1 MRTNSKEVRNAI
13 KNHILECV
21 YDFYGNNF
29 ATLKEAC
36 NHLYNE
42 FDRVANYENN
52 KKIFPNEQKRF
63 EDYLQGVPFYFH
75 YTNEDIET
83 FLNSLGI
90 NKEGKKYEPSKMWN
104 LYAYLIYSET
114 LKNK

>member
-1 MRTNSKEVRNAI
+1 MKTNSKEVRKAI
-13 KNHILECV
+13 QNHILECV
-21 YDFYGNNF
+21 YDYYSENNF

-42 FDRVANYENN
+42 FDRVSNN
-52 KKIFPNEQKRF
+52 AINQKRF
-63 EDYLQGVPFYFH
+63 EDYLQGVPFNFY
-75 YTNEDIET
+75 YTYEDIEA

-104 LYAYLIYSET
+104 LYASLIYSEII
-114 LKNK
+114 KNK

>member
-13 KNHILECV
+13 KKHILECV
-21 YDFYGNNF
+21 YDYSSNTFP
-29 ATLKEAC
+29 TLKEAC

-42 FDRVANYENN
+42 FDRVSNCANNI
-52 KKIFPNEQKRF
+52 KRIPNEQKRF
-63 EDYLQGVPFYFH
+63 EDYLQDAYFHFH
-75 YTNEDIET
+75 YTNEDLEN

>member
-1 MRTNSKEVRNAI
+1 MKTNSKEVRNAI

-21 YDFYGNNF
+21 YDYSENNF

-42 FDRVANYENN
+42 FDRVSNYEKNI
-52 KKIFPNEQKRF
+52 KRIPSEQKRF
-63 EDYLQGVPFYFH
+63 EDYLKGIQFNFH
-75 YTNEDIET
+75 YTDEDIEN

-90 NKEGKKYEPSKMWN
+90 NKYGKKYEPCKMWN

>member
-1 MRTNSKEVRNAI
+1 MKTNSKEVRNAI

-21 YDFYGNNF
+21 YNYYENTFP
-29 ATLKEAC
+29 TLKEAC
-36 NHLYNE
+36 DHLYNE
-42 FDRVANYENN
+42 FDRVSNDVNN
-52 KKIFPNEQKRF
+52 KKIIPNEQKRF
-63 EDYLQGVPFYFH
+63 EYYLQGIPFYFH
-75 YTNEDIET
+75 YTNEDIEA

-90 NKEGKKYEPSKMWN
+90 NKEGKKYEPSQMWS

>member
-1 MRTNSKEVRNAI
+1 MRTNSKQVRNAI

-21 YDFYGNNF
+21 YDYSENSF

-42 FDRVANYENN
+42 FDRVSNNAYN
-52 KKIFPNEQKRF
+52 KKIIPNEQKRF
-63 EDYLQGVPFYFH
+63 EDYMQGAQFHFH
-75 YTNEDIET
+75 YTNEDLEN
-83 FLNSLGI
+83 FLNSLGV

-104 LYAYLIYSET
+104 LYAYLIFSET

>member
-13 KNHILECV
+13 KKHILECV
-21 YDFYGNNF
+21 CDYSENNF

-36 NHLYNE
+36 DHLYNE
-42 FDRVANYENN
+42 FDRVANYAYN
-52 KKIFPNEQKRF
+52 KKRIPNDQKRF
-63 EDYLQGVPFYFH
+63 EDYLQGSQFHFH
-75 YTNEDIET
+75 YTNEDIEA

-90 NKEGKKYEPSKMWN
+90 NKEGKKYEPYKMWN

>member
-1 MRTNSKEVRNAI
+1 MKTNSKEVRNAI

-21 YDFYGNNF
+21 YDYSENTFP
-29 ATLKEAC
+29 TLKEAC

-42 FDRVANYENN
+42 FNRVAS
-52 KKIFPNEQKRF
+52 EQKRF
-63 EDYLQGVPFYFH
+63 EDYLQGIPFNFY
-75 YTNEDIET
+75 YTNEDLET